1 MKKTIYNP
9 ALKETI
15 VFTTTSEETSGAYTE
30 LEISLEPGG
39 GNPMHYHKAYTE
51 LFTAQEGVL
60 GMELKNGKKIYL
72 KPGESY
78 LVKRGE
84 NHRFFNQNDHPIT
97 FTNKV
102 VPGSTGLEN
111 TLRILCGLA
120 QDGQY
125 SKANIPS
132 NLYHMG
138 ICAVMSDMRLTGLAG
153 LITTPLVK
161 VLAHL
166 GRRKGIEV
174 ALVKKYCV

>member
-15 VFTTTSEETSGAYTE
+15 VFNKTSIETDGAYSE

-39 GNPMHYHKAYTE
+39 GNPMHYHKAYSE
-51 LFTAQEGVL
+51 LFTAVDGEL
-60 GMELKNGKKIYL
+60 GLELKGGKKVML

-78 LVKRGE
+78 LVKMGE
-84 NHRFFNQNDHPIT
+84 NHRFFNQNDQRIT

-120 QDGQY
+120 EDGLY
-125 SKANIPS
+125 TKANIPS
-132 NLYHMG
+132 NIYHMG
-138 ICAVMSDMRLTGLAG
+138 ICAVMSDMRLTGIAG
-153 LITTPLVK
+153 IVTTPLVK
-161 VLAHL
+161 ILARL
-166 GRRKGIEV
+166 GRKKGLE
-174 ALVKKYCV
+174 ADLVRKYCI